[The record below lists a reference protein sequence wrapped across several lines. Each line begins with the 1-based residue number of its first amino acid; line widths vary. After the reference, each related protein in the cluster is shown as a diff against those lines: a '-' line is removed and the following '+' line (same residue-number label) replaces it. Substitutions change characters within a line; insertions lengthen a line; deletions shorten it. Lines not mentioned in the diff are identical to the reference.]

1 MHTGTYKEERKTI
14 FQRNLILFF
23 LESNAVSHNHI
34 LSFSENIFWGIINM
48 ELS

>member
-23 LESNAVSHNHI
+23 LESNAVSHI